1 MTACSRLKTTLG
13 DESGFGLVETLIAL
27 TILVIGLIAVSGLS
41 VASADQ
47 ARTANWRS
55 QQAAAAQMVLEDVQ
69 REGWWSATSRADTVT
84 VAGHEFPVKI
94 GVTDVTK
101 RVKQVTLVVS
111 GVGDADTVIYRT
123 RLYKSIPLPDPVPAG
138 P

>member
-1 MTACSRLKTTLG
+1 LG

-69 REGWWSATSRADTVT
+69 REGWWSATSHADTVT
-84 VAGHEFPVKI
+84 VAGQELPVKI
-94 GVTDVTK
+94 EVTDVTK

-111 GVGDADTVIYRT
+111 GVGDADTAIFRT

>member
-1 MTACSRLKTTLG
+1 MKVLARIKASLD

-41 VASADQ
+41 LASASQ

-69 REGWWSATSRADTVT
+69 RQGWWSATSRADTVT
-84 VAGHEFPVKI
+84 VAGHEFPVNI

-101 RVKQVTLVVS
+101 RVKQVTVVVA
-111 GVGDADTVIYRT
+111 GIGDADTVIYRT
-123 RLYKSIPLPDPVPAG
+123 RLYKSIPLPDPVPVG

>member
-1 MTACSRLKTTLG
+1 MLARIRASLD

-41 VASADQ
+41 LASASQ

-69 REGWWSATSRADTVT
+69 RRGWWSATSRADTVT
-84 VAGHEFPVKI
+84 VAGHEFPVNI

-101 RVKQVTLVVS
+101 RVKQVTLVVA
-111 GVGDADTVIYRT
+111 GIGDADTVIYRT
-123 RLYKSIPLPDPVPAG
+123 RLYKSIPLPDPVPVG

>member
-1 MTACSRLKTTLG
+1 MTACSRLKATLG

-69 REGWWSATSRADTVT
+69 REGWWSATSHADTVT
-84 VAGHEFPVKI
+84 VAGQELPVKI
-94 GVTDVTK
+94 EVTDVTK

-111 GVGDADTVIYRT
+111 GVGDADTAIFRT

>member
-1 MTACSRLKTTLG
+1 MKVLARIKASLD

-41 VASADQ
+41 LASASQ

-69 REGWWSATSRADTVT
+69 RQGWWSATSRADTVT
-84 VAGHEFPVKI
+84 VAGHEFPVNI

-101 RVKQVTLVVS
+101 RVKQVTLVVA
-111 GVGDADTVIYRT
+111 GIGDADTVIYRT
-123 RLYKSIPLPDPVPAG
+123 RLYKSIPLPDPVPVG

>member
-1 MTACSRLKTTLG
+1 MPYSRLKDTLR

-27 TILVIGLIAVSGLS
+27 TILVIGLVAVSGLS
-41 VASADQ
+41 VASANQ

-55 QQAAAAQMVLEDVQ
+55 QQAAAAQVILEDIQ
-69 REGWWSATSRADTVT
+69 LEGWWSIASGVDTVT

-101 RVKQVTLVVS
+101 RVKQVTLVVA
-111 GVGDADTVIYRT
+111 GIGDADAVTYRT
-123 RLYKSIPLPDPVPAG
+123 RLYKSIPLPDPIPVG

>member
-1 MTACSRLKTTLG
+1 MKVLARIRASLD

-41 VASADQ
+41 LASASQ

-69 REGWWSATSRADTVT
+69 RQGWWSATSRADTVT
-84 VAGHEFPVKI
+84 VAGHEFPVNI

-101 RVKQVTLVVS
+101 RVKQVTVVVA
-111 GVGDADTVIYRT
+111 GIGDADTVIYRT
-123 RLYKSIPLPDPVPAG
+123 RLYKSIPLPDPVPVG